1 MITDETIMAYVDGEL
16 DAAGIAELEAAMAA
30 DPAVAERVARQAEL
44 RATASQAFAGVLHE
58 AVPERLLRVAGV
70 LPEGAEV
77 VRPDFRREIEP
88 KSHKPVRPLY
98 WAAMAA
104 TLVVGVLAGRMLD
117 PAPFAA
123 GPGGLQAR
131 GDLAAALDRKP
142 SAQDGVVR
150 IGLSF
155 RNNER
160 AYCRTFQMD
169 REALAGLACR
179 ERDRWMVRMTAAS
192 KAGPADGNGYR
203 MAGSAIPAPVLASVD
218 ETIVGEPL
226 DAAQERAALA
236 AGWR

>member
-1 MITDETIMAYVDGEL
+1 MISDEKIIAYVDGEL
-16 DAAGIAELEAAMAA
+16 DAAGVAEIETAMAA
-30 DPAVAERVARQAEL
+30 DPELAERVARQADL
-44 RATASQAFAGVLHE
+44 RAATRHAFAGVLQE
-58 AVPERLLRVAGV
+58 AVPERLLRAAGA

-77 VRPDFRREIEP
+77 IRPDFQNAA
-88 KSHKPVRPLY
+88 KPTRGKRAAPFY
-98 WAAMAA
+98 WMAIAAS
-104 TLVVGVLAGRMLD
+104 LVVGVLVGRALD

-131 GDLAAALDRKP
+131 GDLASALDHKP
-142 SAQDGVVR
+142 SAEAGVVR

-155 RNNER
+155 RNGER

-179 ERDRWMVRMTAAS
+179 EGDRWMVRMTAAS
-192 KAGPADGNGYR
+192 KGGPGGGDGYR
-203 MAGSAIPAPVLASVD
+203 MAASAIPAAVLSSVD

-226 DAAQERAALA
+226 DAAQEREALA